1 MDLIETMEVLKRKS
15 LSLEIGIPVIEA
27 AGFPVPEGTIELQE
41 AIDVVLSFINDEVLG
56 HCHPYSSYERG
67 TNENINR
74 MIRRFFPKGT
84 NFDTVT
90 QKQVQHVQDWVN
102 NYPRKILGSISSRQY
117 IEQLQITAA

>member
-56 HCHPYSSYERG
+56 HAASTATVER
-67 TNENINR
+67 
-74 MIRRFFPKGT
+74 
-84 NFDTVT
+84 
-90 QKQVQHVQDWVN
+90 
-102 NYPRKILGSISSRQY
+102 
-117 IEQLQITAA
+117 